1 MLREADFPDARG
13 RSVRFERCD
22 LTGASFAGAR
32 VRRRPSCAAA
42 RSTAS
47 PASTGLRGAALEWP
61 AIVGLA
67 GTLAGALGLRVL
79 DDDA

>member
-1 MLREADFPDARG
+1 M
-13 RSVRFERCD
+13 RFERCD
-22 LTGASFAGAR
+22 LTGASSRGAR
-32 VRRRPSCAAA
+32 FD
-42 RSTAS
+42 AS
-47 PASTGLRGAALEWP
+47 ELRALHAGRHHGVEGLRGAALEWP

>member
-1 MLREADFPDARG
+1 MRLDG
-13 RSVRFERCD
+13 CD
-22 LTGASFAGAR
+22 LAGATFTGAAFADSEL
-32 VRRRPSCAAA
+32 RRC
-42 RSTAS
+42 TLEDLHGVE
-47 PASTGLRGAALEWP
+47 GLRGAALEWP